1 MGTRQA
7 ALSQGRT
14 NLALATLF
22 FGTFVLG
29 TAELLVVGVLNL
41 IAADLGVS
49 IPAAGALVA
58 AYALGLAVGGPIL
71 TALTIRLDKRTVLIG
86 AVVLCV
92 LGNLVPV
99 LAADYGLF
107 VTARALT
114 GALHGLFVAVAFV
127 VGMSIVPPERM
138 GRAIAAV
145 FSGFAVSAALGMPLG
160 TLVGQAL
167 GWRGSFT
174 AVVALSL
181 IALIATVTL
190 IPSVPSTGGA
200 GDQAAY
206 AFAPRVLAVLF
217 LNFLVFASLYS
228 ALTYIVPFLESV
240 TGVSGA
246 LVSAFLLAY
255 GVATAVGSFGGG
267 RFADTNAART
277 LIVATIGVAA
287 CLLVLHLVGAIAL
300 LVALALLA
308 WGLFALGMVPSLQY
322 RVVSLAGPGGAL
334 ASSLPASAANVGI
347 AFGSVAGGAA
357 IGSFSA
363 SSAVLTAL
371 IIAVVAIPVAWAT
384 SFLRPPV
391 TEEGARQPRGETTPT
406 AERLK

>member
-1 MGTRQA
+1 MGPRQA
-7 ALSQGRT
+7 ALSQSRT

-41 IAADLGVS
+41 IAADLEVS
-49 IPAAGALVA
+49 IPAAGALVT

-71 TALTIRLDKRTVLIG
+71 TALTIRLNKRTILIG
-86 AVVLCV
+86 TVVLCI

-107 VTARALT
+107 ITARALT

-138 GRAIAAV
+138 GRAISAV

-174 AVVALSL
+174 AVVTLSL
-181 IALIATVTL
+181 IALIATVAL

-200 GDQAAY
+200 GDQAAH

-240 TGVSGA
+240 TGISGA
-246 LVSAFLLAY
+246 LISAFLLA
-255 GVATAVGSFGGG
+255 
-267 RFADTNAART
+267 
-277 LIVATIGVAA
+277 
-287 CLLVLHLVGAIAL
+287 
-300 LVALALLA
+300 
-308 WGLFALGMVPSLQY
+308 
-322 RVVSLAGPGGAL
+322 
-334 ASSLPASAANVGI
+334 
-347 AFGSVAGGAA
+347 
-357 IGSFSA
+357 
-363 SSAVLTAL
+363 
-371 IIAVVAIPVAWAT
+371 
-384 SFLRPPV
+384 
-391 TEEGARQPRGETTPT
+391 
-406 AERLK
+406 